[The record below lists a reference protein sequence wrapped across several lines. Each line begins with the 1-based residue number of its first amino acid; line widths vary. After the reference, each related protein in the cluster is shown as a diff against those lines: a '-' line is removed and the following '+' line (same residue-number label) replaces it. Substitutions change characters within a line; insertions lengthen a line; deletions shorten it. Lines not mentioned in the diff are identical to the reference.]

1 MEQVFA
7 TAEAVK
13 SIVMSGPD
21 METDREEIE
30 LVIDD
35 AEGQIE
41 LNPVEFMQ
49 PGNSERM
56 NRLQDELDNSCL
68 SCVRKLKK
76 WKKNYSTILDA
87 TVETALQTAV
97 AKLKQDVMAYKR
109 SLLAKQRDFPDVPPT
124 PGNRS

>member
-1 MEQVFA
+1 MEEVFA
-7 TAEAVK
+7 RAEAVK

-21 METDREEIE
+21 MEADREEIE

-68 SCVRKLKK
+68 SCVQKLKK

-97 AKLKQDVMAYKR
+97 AKLKQDVLAYKR
-109 SLLAKQRDFPDVPPT
+109 SLFAK
-124 PGNRS
+124 